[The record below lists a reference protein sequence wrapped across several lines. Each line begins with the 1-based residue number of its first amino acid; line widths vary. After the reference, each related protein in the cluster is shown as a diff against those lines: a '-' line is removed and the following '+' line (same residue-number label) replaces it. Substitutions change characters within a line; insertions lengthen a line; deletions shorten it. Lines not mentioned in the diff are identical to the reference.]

1 MATSVAMAG
10 TNRCRQSFVK
20 VVDCK
25 ISQSSIEK
33 AYTDHDQLNRSARVR
48 GDHVLP
54 IRHIISNLAS
64 SERRRA
70 REGLAF
76 FVAFGLTIPIANWM
90 IGHVGTVC
98 VVAGPCLIPVGLGLL
113 APSGV
118 LIIGIAFVLRDLVQ
132 RRLGIAWTL
141 AAIAG
146 GTILS
151 AALAPP
157 QLVVASGLAFFV
169 SELADF
175 AVYTPLARRRFV
187 LAVALSSGAGLA
199 IDSALF
205 LILAFGSLNYLNGQV
220 VGKALAVCAALPIIA
235 WLRIRDARLRLMPA

>member
-1 MATSVAMAG
+1 M
-10 TNRCRQSFVK
+10 R
-20 VVDCK
+20 
-25 ISQSSIEK
+25 
-33 AYTDHDQLNRSARVR
+33 
-48 GDHVLP
+48 
-54 IRHIISNLAS
+54 SNLAFT
-64 SERRRA
+64 EPRYA

-90 IGHVGTVC
+90 IGHVGMVC
-98 VVAGPCLIPVGLGLL
+98 IAAGPCLIPVGLGLL

-118 LIIGIAFVLRDLVQ
+118 LVIGLAFVLRDLVQ

-141 AAIAG
+141 AAVMG

-157 QLVVASGLAFFV
+157 SLVLASGLAFFV

-187 LAVALSSGAGLA
+187 LAVALSSGIGLA

-205 LILAFGSLNYLNGQV
+205 LMLAFGSLDYLPGQV
-220 VGKALAVCAALPIIA
+220 IGKALAVCAALPLVA
-235 WLRIRDARLRLMPA
+235 WLRVRDARLGLMSA